1 MLNYIYCHYHFKTL
15 VIKKGA
21 IFMKK
26 IKIIL
31 LTTIL
36 ITVFLS
42 NVALAFDPS
51 KYFADP
57 KYNYPAQDGKPSSK
71 MLYIQEVWAANGM
84 VFYTG
89 FVMKGTEGVYVDL
102 GTGKCEV
109 FEKNS
114 FKTVYDVCYFND
126 GSVKVYTDIRD
137 QYKKAEPKKEEPKQE
152 KKEQP
157 KQEPKQEEKEPKQET
172 KPATQEKKNTITTPK
187 KQETAKKQE
196 TKKQETPNK
205 NTAKSEPKKEA
216 HNTKSEPAKPEPI
229 KLEVIKTK
237 ELYSADKTF
246 LTLTFNFKA
255 GEKEASLKEYAW
267 MLYSNEDGKEEI
279 ADKKENLEWKKYTG
293 QIIQNQPGTWKLF
306 CKVGDG
312 ENPEQK
318 EVFEF
323 GPWKIEE
330 PQVEEEPVEEE
341 MGEDTGTVELEE
353 PEEEKEQKQKTNIFV
368 RIFNSI
374 INFFKKL
381 FGV

>member
-1 MLNYIYCHYHFKTL
+1 
-15 VIKKGA
+15 
-21 IFMKK
+21 MKK

-137 QYKKAEPKKEEPKQE
+137 QYRKLNLKRRAETGE
-152 KKEQP
+152 KEQP
-157 KQEPKQEEKEPKQET
+157 KQEPKQEEKEPKQ
-172 KPATQEKKNTITTPK
+172 
-187 KQETAKKQE
+187 KQNQL
-196 TKKQETPNK
+196 
-205 NTAKSEPKKEA
+205 
-216 HNTKSEPAKPEPI
+216 HRR
-229 KLEVIKTK
+229 
-237 ELYSADKTF
+237 
-246 LTLTFNFKA
+246 
-255 GEKEASLKEYAW
+255 KEYH
-267 MLYSNEDGKEEI
+267 N
-279 ADKKENLEWKKYTG
+279 NT
-293 QIIQNQPGTWKLF
+293 
-306 CKVGDG
+306 
-312 ENPEQK
+312 
-318 EVFEF
+318 
-323 GPWKIEE
+323 
-330 PQVEEEPVEEE
+330 
-341 MGEDTGTVELEE
+341 
-353 PEEEKEQKQKTNIFV
+353 
-368 RIFNSI
+368 
-374 INFFKKL
+374 
-381 FGV
+381 